1 MGRNFRTIRAW
12 ELADD
17 LAVAVYHATQVFPR
31 EEIYGLVSQIRRA
44 AVSVAAN
51 IAEGSARKTRKD
63 FIHFLNIA
71 QASLVEVEYHI
82 HLSQRL
88 GYLDAEAAKN
98 LSSVHRETAVTLNG
112 FIKSLERNQSNG

>member
-17 LAVAVYHATQVFPR
+17 LAVALYHATQGFPR

-63 FIHFLNIA
+63 FMHFLNIA
-71 QASLVEVEYHI
+71 QASLVEVEYYI
-82 HLSQRL
+82 HLSERL
-88 GYLDAEAAKN
+88 GYLSVEAKKG
-98 LSSVHRETAVTLNG
+98 LSLAHRETAVTLNG
-112 FIKSLERNQSNG
+112 FINSLVRAQSNG

>member
-17 LAVAVYHATQVFPR
+17 LAVAVYHATQGFPR

-44 AVSVAAN
+44 TVSVAAN

-63 FIHFLNIA
+63 FMHFLNIA

-82 HLSQRL
+82 HLSERL
-88 GYLDAEAAKN
+88 GYLSAEATRD
-98 LSSVHRETAVTLNG
+98 LSLAHRETAVTLNG
-112 FIKSLERNQSNG
+112 FINMLERNQSNG